1 MIVMIKFNR
10 HLRIISNMTDGN
22 QNKQN
27 SNSNAGRREKS
38 NNNNIT
44 HFYTQRTKKIPS
56 TTVSYGLYKR
66 NIEAKRSSW
75 KLNL

>member
-1 MIVMIKFNR
+1 MIKFNR
-10 HLRIISNMTDGN
+10 HLRIISNMKDGN

-38 NNNNIT
+38 NNNNNNIT
-44 HFYTQRTKKIPS
+44 HFYTQRTKKIPC

-75 KLNL
+75 KLKL